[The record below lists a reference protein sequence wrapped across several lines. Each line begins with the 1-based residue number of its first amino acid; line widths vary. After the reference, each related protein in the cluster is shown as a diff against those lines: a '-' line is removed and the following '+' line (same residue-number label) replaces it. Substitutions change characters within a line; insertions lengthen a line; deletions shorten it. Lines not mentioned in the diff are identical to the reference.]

1 MQVILM
7 EKIGHL
13 GALGDQ
19 VKVKPGYARNY
30 LLPQKKAVQANASNI
45 AKFEVQ
51 RAGLEKVAAELLA
64 AAQKRADALSGVDI
78 SLTAK
83 ASDEGK
89 LFGSI
94 TLREIQQ
101 AFHDKGVEIEK
112 KEIIMSDGAIRTLGE
127 HEIFVQFHADIR
139 VPLKISVVSDK

>member
-19 VKVKPGYARNY
+19 VNVKPGYARNY
-30 LLPQKKAVQANASNI
+30 LLPQKKAVQANAANI
-45 AKFEVQ
+45 AKFEAQ
-51 RAGLEKVAAELLA
+51 RAELEKTASELFA
-64 AAQKRADALSGVDI
+64 AAQKRADALAGVNVSI
-78 SLTAK
+78 AAK

-94 TLREIQQ
+94 TLREIKQ
-101 AFHDKGVEIEK
+101 ALKEKGVEIDK
-112 KEIIMSDGAIRTLGE
+112 KELVMSGNAIRTVGE
-127 HEIFVQFHADIR
+127 HEIFVQLHTDIR
-139 VPLKISVVSDK
+139 IPLKVNVVSDK

>member
-19 VKVKPGYARNY
+19 VNVKPGYARNY
-30 LLPQKKAVQANASNI
+30 LLPQKKAVQANAENI
-45 AKFEVQ
+45 AKFEAQ
-51 RAGLEKVAAELLA
+51 RAELEKAAAELLA
-64 AAQKRADALSGVDI
+64 AAQKRAEALQGLSI
-78 SLTAK
+78 EIAAK

-94 TLREIQQ
+94 GVREITLSLKE
-101 AFHDKGVEIEK
+101 KG
-112 KEIIMSDGAIRTLGE
+112 
-127 HEIFVQFHADIR
+127 ADIENKELDLPTGIIR
-139 VPLKISVVSDK
+139 HIGEYDAFAQLHPDVKVELKVKVITE